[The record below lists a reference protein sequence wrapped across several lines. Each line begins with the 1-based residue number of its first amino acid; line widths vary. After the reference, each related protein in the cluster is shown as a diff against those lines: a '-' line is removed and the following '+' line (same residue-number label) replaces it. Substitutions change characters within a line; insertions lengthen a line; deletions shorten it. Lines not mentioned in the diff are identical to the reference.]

1 MDAIQTAFA
10 QKAEDAAKGKDHY
23 LNQAATNSMTLVKSS
38 MANPKTTLTAAF
50 EQLSVPNLRKITEVV
65 NGNNKDQ
72 KIRTIMSVVYAAEL
86 AAIKSKIAAC
96 EAAKEAMEE
105 SIKFV
110 LMNQYGNDKATMNWS
125 ACGSDVLD
133 IISRKER
140 AVGAAEV
147 SRQTVAAAASAADE
161 AML

>member
-1 MDAIQTAFA
+1 MDAIQTAFT
-10 QKAEDAAKGKDHY
+10 QKVEETAKAKDLY
-23 LNQAATNSMTLVKSS
+23 LNQAATNSMTLMKSS

-72 KIRTIMSVVYAAEL
+72 TNRTITNAVYAAEL
-86 AAIKSKIAAC
+86 AAIKSKTAAC
-96 EAAKEAMEE
+96 EATKEAMEE
-105 SIKFV
+105 SIKYV
-110 LMNQYGNDKATMNWS
+110 SMNQYGNDKANINWS
-125 ACGSDVLD
+125 ACCSDVLD

-140 AVGAAEV
+140 AAGAAEV
-147 SRQTVAAAASAADE
+147 SKQTVAAAASAADE